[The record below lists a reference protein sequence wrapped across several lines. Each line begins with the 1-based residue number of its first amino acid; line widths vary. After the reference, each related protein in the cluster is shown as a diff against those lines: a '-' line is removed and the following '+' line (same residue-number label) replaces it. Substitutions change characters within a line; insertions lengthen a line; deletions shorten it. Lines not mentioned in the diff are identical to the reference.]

1 MGTCLGDLLVRP
13 FFALTHFHV
22 LRYSLKVFHLCLFP
36 LHFFPS
42 MANNTHIL
50 NPTHVIT
57 LTFDHFAS
65 HLVVCLTPQVLGMGS
80 FWLTS

>member
-1 MGTCLGDLLVRP
+1 MGTCLGDSLVRP

-22 LRYSLKVFHLCLFP
+22 LRYSLKVFHLC
-36 LHFFPS
+36 FFPS

-50 NPTHVIT
+50 NLTHVIT